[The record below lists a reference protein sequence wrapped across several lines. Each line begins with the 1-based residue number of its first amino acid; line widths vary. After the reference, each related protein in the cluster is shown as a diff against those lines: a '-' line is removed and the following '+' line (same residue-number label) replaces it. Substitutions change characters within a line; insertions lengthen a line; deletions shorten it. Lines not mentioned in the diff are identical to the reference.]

1 MEFHKIFESPALH
14 SLELLLKAHR
24 LPGWEAETTMG
35 RTSAYKQEHLQR
47 TEKLNSINYFHTGF
61 SKADEVQFLIN

>member
-1 MEFHKIFESPALH
+1 MELHKIFESSALR
-14 SLELLLKAHR
+14 SLQLLLKAHR
-24 LPGWEAETTMG
+24 LPGWAAETTMG

-61 SKADEVQFLIN
+61 SEADDVQFLIS